1 MIPLR
6 LPLLALLLL
15 GLLARATGAETRA
28 PFRPDL
34 PAGAA
39 WALDARALRPTQFA
53 LGWREVAAKRDRMD
67 AMTAAERTA
76 YLQKKDVPLVI
87 GPGGEPYLTDGHHTL
102 RALIEAAAPD
112 KTAYGRVLAN
122 WSDLAPAEFWTRM
135 EAAGYAHLRDAAG
148 AARPAAEL
156 PRALTAMQRDPYR
169 GLAWAVL
176 EAGGFAERK
185 DVLFQEF
192 RWAEYFR
199 GKVTWDDADD
209 AAFERAVEDARG
221 LARRPEAQGLPG
233 ARPLGVLPRVVTEK
247 VRHDTDDPA
256 IWVNRAD
263 PAKSLVIGTDKDT
276 DGALYAFDLQGRVVA
291 RAGDLRRPNNV
302 DLATGFRLGG
312 KDVDLVVTTER
323 EAQRLRVFALP
334 DLRPLDA
341 GDLVVFNGDTTRAPM
356 GIALYRRP
364 RDGALFAIVAGKSG
378 PASGYLGQYRLE
390 DDGAGRV
397 KMGLVREFGSFSG
410 HKEIEALAV
419 DAELGFVYA
428 ADEGVGIR
436 KYLADPDAPDAGRE
450 LALFGTQDFKEDH
463 EGISVYPT
471 GPGRGYL
478 VISNQQDDT
487 FNLYAREGAVGDP
500 HRHDLLARV
509 AVSTVESDGSEVTP
523 VALPGFPGGLFV
535 AMSTDRTFHFYAW
548 DDLRRAAGL
557 ASPPPSVAR

>member
-1 MIPLR
+1 MR
-6 LPLLALLLL
+6 LPLVLLVAGLALPL
-15 GLLARATGAETRA
+15 RGAEPA
-28 PFRPDL
+28 PASFRPDL

-39 WALDARALRPTQFA
+39 WSLDARRLHPTQFA
-53 LGWREVAAKRDRMD
+53 LGWREVAFKRDLIG
-67 AMTAAERTA
+67 AMTPEERAA
-76 YLQKKDVPLVI
+76 YLKKKDVPLVI
-87 GPGGEPYLTDGHHTL
+87 GPGGRAFLTDGHHTL
-102 RALIEAAAPD
+102 RALLESTAPD
-112 KTAYGRVLAN
+112 KTAYGHVLAN
-122 WSDLAPAEFWTRM
+122 WSDLPPAEFWARM
-135 EAAGYAHLRDAAG
+135 ESSGYAHLRDAAG
-148 AARPAAEL
+148 APRPAAEL
-156 PRALTAMQRDPYR
+156 PASLAAMQLDPYR
-169 GLAWAVL
+169 GLAWAVM

-199 GKVTWDDADD
+199 GKVSWDDANDED
-209 AAFERAVEDARG
+209 FERAVEDARG

-256 IWVNRAD
+256 IWIDRAD

-276 DGALYAFDLQGRVVA
+276 DGALYAFDLAGWVVA

-312 KDVDLVVTTER
+312 KDVDIVVTTER
-323 EAQRLRVFALP
+323 EARRLRVFTVP
-334 DLRPLDA
+334 DLRPVDA
-341 GDLVVFNGDTTRAPM
+341 GDLVVFGGDPAREPM

-364 RDGALFAIVAGKSG
+364 GDGALFAIVAGKSG
-378 PASGYLGQYRLE
+378 PTSGYLGQYRLE

-397 KMGLVREFGSFSG
+397 KMSLVREFGTFSG
-410 HKEIEALAV
+410 RKEIEALAV
-419 DAELGFVYA
+419 DTELGYVYC

-436 KYLADPDAPDAGRE
+436 KYRADPDAPDAGRE
-450 LALFGTQDFKEDH
+450 LALFGTKDFKDDH
-463 EGISVYPT
+463 EGISIYPT

-478 VISNQQDDT
+478 IISNQQDDT
-487 FNLYAREGAVGDP
+487 FNLYAREGAAGDS

-523 VALPGFPGGLFV
+523 VELPGFPGGLFV

-557 ASPPPSVAR
+557 ASPPAPVAN